1 MKEGNEMKTTRQKMT
16 EYIEALDTKTL
27 KATIKMAFDSLDK
40 HADRVLQA
48 TLNELERRLPEPEFV
63 DFCDNL

>member
-1 MKEGNEMKTTRQKMT
+1 MKTTRQKMT
-16 EYIEALDTKTL
+16 EYIKAIDTKTL
-27 KATIKMAFDSLDK
+27 KATIKMANDSLDK

>member
-1 MKEGNEMKTTRQKMT
+1 MKTTRQKMT
-16 EYIEALDTKTL
+16 EYIEALDTKIL
-27 KATIKMAFDSLDK
+27 KGTIKMANDSLDK

-48 TLNELERRLPEPEFV
+48 TLNELERRLPESEFV